1 MVTFLDLWSRLQE
14 VKTEFPGSEQEG
26 PLLDSGEESTSMRVI
41 RTGLSF
47 DGDFWENFKSLCNDA
62 DGLAELLEIP
72 KEKITGWASKIDEL
86 IEKVQSKDGEADAED
101 KKSEVIPTGNEPTA
115 GPEGVDSN
123 ADGPAETRPT
133 P

>member
-14 VKTEFPGSEQEG
+14 VKTEFADSEQEG
-26 PLLDSGEESTSMRVI
+26 PLLDSGEESTSMRVV

-72 KEKITGWASKIDEL
+72 QKKITGWASKIDEL
-86 IEKVQSKDGEADAED
+86 IEKVQSKDGEANAED

>member
-1 MVTFLDLWSRLQE
+1 MVTFLDLWDRLQE
-14 VKTEFPGSEQEG
+14 VKTELPDSDQEG
-26 PLLDSGEESTSMRVI
+26 PLLDSGDESSAERAI

-47 DGDFWENFKSLCNDA
+47 DGDFWENFKSICNDA

-72 KEKITGWASKIDEL
+72 KEKITGWAGKIDEL
-86 IEKVQSKDGEADAED
+86 IEKVQSKDGEKDAE
-101 KKSEVIPTGNEPTA
+101 KKQSEMIPTGNEPTA